1 MILVKEDH
9 CAMCGTKFAGQY
21 EYDFQ
26 VCSVCDPIPT
36 IEEIEQSSFSTAQV
50 AAMAK
55 RIAELEAKVEQLEA
69 ENALMKKKAH
79 VSFGCFWNGGWYSN
93 VGTEGHIDHSP
104 TPPAEG
110 DGNE

>member
-1 MILVKEDH
+1 MFLTDK
-9 CAMCGTKFAGQY
+9 
-21 EYDFQ
+21 
-26 VCSVCDPIPT
+26 
-36 IEEIEQSSFSTAQV
+36 QV
-50 AAMAK
+50 AALTRRKRADAQARVLAEKRDK
-55 RIAELEAKVEQLEA
+55 RIAKLEAKVEQLEA

>member
-55 RIAELEAKVEQLEA
+55 RIAELEAENKRLREA
-69 ENALMKKKAH
+69 LNYVSEINDDAACYVAEAMREAALSKE
-79 VSFGCFWNGGWYSN
+79 
-93 VGTEGHIDHSP
+93 VGDE
-104 TPPAEG
+104 
-110 DGNE
+110 